1 MDYSKVLPII
11 DKVFID
17 AISVKQ
23 YPFGVSGGVGNKIAS
38 GRLLNS
44 VQAVQSGD
52 NIQVEMEDYAKYVA
66 SGRKPGSYVPLS
78 ALMRWT
84 KDKQINFDLDSPAK
98 GFRGTKRQVSLAFA
112 INNKR
117 KRDGKHFIPIDIL
130 VDWIKK
136 EGIKG
141 TFDNSKAA
149 AFAISNS
156 IRRFGIRPANIIDL
170 PAEQVL
176 ENQEFV
182 GNMEQS
188 AVDEILKNLD

>member
-11 DKVFID
+11 EKVYID
-17 AISVKQ
+17 ALSVQK
-23 YPFGVSGGVGNKIAS
+23 YSYGVSGGVGNKIAT
-38 GRLLNS
+38 GRLRDS
-44 VQAVQSGD
+44 IQAVQSGD
-52 NIQVEMEDYAKYVA
+52 NIQIEMEDYAKYVA

-78 ALMRWT
+78 ALTRWAQV
-84 KDKQINFDLDSPAK
+84 KGLKFNLDEPAK
-98 GFRGTKRQVSLAFA
+98 GFNGTKRQVSLAFA

-117 KRDGKHFIPIDIL
+117 KKEGKHFIPIDIL
-130 VDWIKK
+130 LDWIKK